1 MRTGS
6 KQKLKYVIILEI
18 LRQET
23 DADHHA
29 GKEVVFTCGG
39 ILMLIRALGRN
50 GSGKR

>member
-23 DADHHA
+23 DADHPMQTN
-29 GKEVVFTCGG
+29 KVMQMK
-39 ILMLIRALGRN
+39 L
-50 GSGKR
+50 